1 MTQERERE
9 KAETLNSLCVGQ
21 EQERRETGKGRGI
34 HCGVDDIS
42 KKLSKKKARDSDLFL
57 REEIKKENTHPS
69 NCGSVIRVSV
79 TFRFMEVSNVALLG
93 GASAA

>member
-1 MTQERERE
+1 MTRERERE

-42 KKLSKKKARDSDLFL
+42 KKLSKKKQ
-57 REEIKKENTHPS
+57 EIL
-69 NCGSVIRVSV
+69 IY
-79 TFRFMEVSNVALLG
+79 F
-93 GASAA
+93 

>member
-42 KKLSKKKARDSDLFL
+42 KKLSKKKQ
-57 REEIKKENTHPS
+57 EILIYFWGRK
-69 NCGSVIRVSV
+69 
-79 TFRFMEVSNVALLG
+79 
-93 GASAA
+93 